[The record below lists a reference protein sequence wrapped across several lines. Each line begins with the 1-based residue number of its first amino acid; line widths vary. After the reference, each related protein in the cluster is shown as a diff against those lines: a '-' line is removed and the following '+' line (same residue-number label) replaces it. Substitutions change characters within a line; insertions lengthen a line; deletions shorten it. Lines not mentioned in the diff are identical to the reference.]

1 MKTKKKAGLPFQA
14 TRLSNF
20 WPVCLTTG
28 LIGPVAFRLPIARDL
43 AFSAAIG
50 YKVADRYAGLFVG
63 VELRK
68 ANTRVLIVLNSCYMS
83 VRSKPF
89 LSTDCRK
96 QMQGWCQQTELIM
109 FY

>member
-1 MKTKKKAGLPFQA
+1 MKTNKKTGLPFQA

-50 YKVADRYAGLFVG
+50 YKVPTGSRLICGSGATKSEYKGVASAQFVLCERAIKTLF
-63 VELRK
+63 K
-68 ANTRVLIVLNSCYMS
+68 S
-83 VRSKPF
+83 
-89 LSTDCRK
+89 DCRK
-96 QMQGWCQQTELIM
+96 QLQG
-109 FY
+109 